1 MDRKIEKMIK
11 LGDEIVML
19 SNVEPTEKNNRLL
32 AIRLKNREKV
42 KRIEEFDKEDSLRAI
57 NKLVNAIEGSNFE
70 LRKVD
75 SAQYNDTDF
84 DIFYLYREE
93 DEVSIQLAYCKKD
106 VDKIDY
112 SDNFSKECDIL
123 SGVCAID
130 KEEYM
135 YILDFMKYVT
145 EYKLLKVDYDLC
157 FEEFEQLINIFICNY
172 MGANKERRLIRIK
185 N

>member
-75 SAQYNDTDF
+75 SAQAA
-84 DIFYLYREE
+84 
-93 DEVSIQLAYCKKD
+93 QLGK
-106 VDKIDY
+106 
-112 SDNFSKECDIL
+112 F
-123 SGVCAID
+123 
-130 KEEYM
+130 
-135 YILDFMKYVT
+135 
-145 EYKLLKVDYDLC
+145 
-157 FEEFEQLINIFICNY
+157 NIPGL
-172 MGANKERRLIRIK
+172 M
-185 N
+185 

>member
-1 MDRKIEKMIK
+1 MDRKTEKMIK
-11 LGDEIVML
+11 LGKEIMML
-19 SNVEPTEKNNRLL
+19 SNGESTEKNNRLL
-32 AIRLKNREKV
+32 TIRLKNREKV

-75 SAQYNDTDF
+75 SAQYNDF

-93 DEVSIQLAYCKKD
+93 DGFSIQLACCKKD

-112 SDNFSKECDIL
+112 SDNFLKECDML
-123 SGVCAID
+123 SGSCAID
-130 KEEYM
+130 KEEYL

-172 MGANKERRLIRIK
+172 MGVNNERRLIRIK
-185 N
+185 KK